1 MQNVSR
7 TGKNNDNK
15 GCDELAL
22 EYFEQ
27 PTQANRDRVCL
38 ATEALVRS
46 IIGRVNRPNDDL
58 ADPDELYQVGILAV
72 LQSLDKY
79 DPSEGA
85 RFSTFAYVRI
95 RGAIIDYIRHL
106 DPLPRS
112 RRVKVARVRRATDA
126 VSQRLGDTPSEDD
139 VAVELG
145 VTPTEVRK
153 IRSFSAIRHPESL
166 LTPRTPGGLRLL
178 DCMTD
183 DSAGDRHDSMEWQDV
198 GRYLS
203 SLSHILSAR
212 ERLILELY
220 YVEDLTL
227 AQIGEFLGVSE
238 ARISQIRKKS
248 LETLRAH
255 VDQEL
260 QNAA

>member
-1 MQNVSR
+1 MQD
-7 TGKNNDNK
+7 TKK
-15 GCDELAL
+15 GCDQLAL
-22 EYFEQ
+22 EYCEQ
-27 PTQANRDRVCL
+27 RTQANRDQVCL

-46 IIGRVNRPNDDL
+46 IIGRINRPKDDL
-58 ADPDELYQVGILAV
+58 ADPDELYQIGMLAV

-79 DPSEGA
+79 DPTEGV
-85 RFSTFAYVRI
+85 RFSSFAYVRI

-112 RRVKVARVRRATDA
+112 RRIKVARVRKATDT
-126 VSQRLGDTPSEDD
+126 VSQRIGEMASEHD
-139 VAVELG
+139 VALELG
-145 VTPTEVRK
+145 MSPTEVRK
-153 IRSFSAIRHPESL
+153 INSFSAFRNPESL
-166 LTPRTPGGLRLL
+166 MTPRTPGGLRLL

-183 DSAGDRHDSMEWQDV
+183 DDADDLQESMEWQDV
-198 GRYLS
+198 GQYLF

-212 ERLILELY
+212 EQLILELY
-220 YVEDLTL
+220 YVEELTL
-227 AQIGEFLGVSE
+227 SEIGELLGVSE

-248 LETLRAH
+248 LETLREN

>member
-1 MQNVSR
+1 M
-7 TGKNNDNK
+7 KNTKK
-15 GCDELAL
+15 GCDHLAL
-22 EYFEQ
+22 EYCQ
-27 PTQANRDRVCL
+27 DPTQANRDRVCL

-46 IIGRVNRPNDDL
+46 IIGRINRPNDEM

-79 DPSEGA
+79 DPTEGV
-85 RFSTFAYVRI
+85 RFSSFAYVRI

-106 DPLPRS
+106 DPLPRN
-112 RRVKVARVRRATDA
+112 RRVKVARLRRAADT
-126 VSQRLGDTPSEDD
+126 VSQRMGDMATEED
-139 VAVELG
+139 VALELG
-145 VTPTEVRK
+145 MTPAEVRK
-153 IRSFSAIRHPESL
+153 INSFTALRHPESL
-166 LTPRTPGGLRLL
+166 TTPRTPGGMRLL

-183 DSAGDRHDSMEWQDV
+183 DSAGERLRSMEWSDV
-198 GRYLS
+198 GRHIS
-203 SLSHILSAR
+203 SLAHMLSER

-220 YVEDLTL
+220 YVEELTL
-227 AQIGEFLGVSE
+227 AEIGGLLGVSE

-248 LETLRAH
+248 LETLRAN

>member
-1 MQNVSR
+1 MR
-7 TGKNNDNK
+7 YPTKDGKK
-15 GCDELAL
+15 GCDQLAL
-22 EYFEQ
+22 EYTEH
-27 PTQANRDRVCL
+27 PTQQNRDRVCL

-46 IIGRVNRPNDDL
+46 IIGRVNRPSDDL
-58 ADPDELYQVGILAV
+58 ADPDELYQVGMLAV

-79 DPSEGA
+79 DPSEGV
-85 RFSTFAYVRI
+85 RFSSFAYVRI

-112 RRVKVARVRRATDA
+112 RRVKVARVRRATDT
-126 VSQRLGDTPSEDD
+126 VSQRLGGVPSEHD
-139 VAVELG
+139 VAMELG

-153 IRSFSAIRHPESL
+153 IRSFSTVRHMESL
-166 LTPRTPGGLRLL
+166 STPRTPGGLRLL

-183 DSAGDRHDSMEWQDV
+183 DSAGDRQDSMEWEDV

-203 SLSHILSAR
+203 SLAHILSPR

-227 AQIGEFLGVSE
+227 AEIGDFLGISE
-238 ARISQIRKKS
+238 ARVSQIRKKT

>member
-1 MQNVSR
+1 MLALPVDPMQ
-7 TGKNNDNK
+7 DNK
-15 GCDELAL
+15 NGCDQLAL
-22 EYFEQ
+22 EYSKQ
-27 PTQANRDRVCL
+27 PTQSNRDRVCL

-46 IIGRVNRPNDDL
+46 IIGRINRPQDDL
-58 ADPDELYQVGILAV
+58 ADPDELYQVGMLAV
-72 LQSLDKY
+72 LQALDKY
-79 DPSEGA
+79 DPSEGT

-106 DPLPRS
+106 DPLPRN
-112 RRVKVARVRRATDA
+112 RRIKVARVRKATDA
-126 VSQRLGDTPSEDD
+126 VSQRMGEMAGEADIAL
-139 VAVELG
+139 ELG
-145 VTPTEVRK
+145 MTPKEVRK
-153 IRSFSAIRHPESL
+153 INSMSALRHPESL
-166 LTPRTPGGLRLL
+166 TTPRTPGGLRLL

-183 DSAGDRHDSMEWQDV
+183 ESAGDRQDSMEWQDV

-212 ERLILELY
+212 EQVILELY

-227 AQIGEFLGVSE
+227 AEIGEFFGVSE

>member
-1 MQNVSR
+1 MQD
-7 TGKNNDNK
+7 TKK

-22 EYFEQ
+22 EYCKE
-27 PTQANRDRVCL
+27 PTQSNRDRVCL

-58 ADPDELYQVGILAV
+58 ANPDELYQVGMLAV

-79 DPSEGA
+79 DPTEGV
-85 RFSTFAYVRI
+85 RFSSFAYVRI

-106 DPLPRS
+106 DPLPRN
-112 RRVKVARVRRATDA
+112 RRVKLARVRKATET
-126 VSQRLGDTPSEDD
+126 VSQRLGAMPSEDD

-145 VTPTEVRK
+145 VTASEVRT

-183 DSAGDRHDSMEWQDV
+183 DCAGDLHNSMEWEDV

-203 SLSHILSAR
+203 GLSHILSSR

-227 AQIGEFLGVSE
+227 SEIGDLLGVSE

-248 LETLRAH
+248 LQTLRAH
-255 VDQEL
+255 CDQEL
-260 QNAA
+260 QDAA